1 MVYWKPNALQELYVM
16 AEYAFSTTRCRRGYL
31 AAHMGDAECPSC
43 DGYCDICN
51 TESSA
56 PPRKSLKH
64 GPSEDK
70 IVREV
75 FYQLDEAAARGEKLT
90 LLKLSEKCRKN
101 LHCEIEG
108 VAVATISLL
117 KSSHLRETFDA
128 TAYSVNSYIEKRRTS
143 SPRSIWEFTH
153 REIESSVS
161 RVFNSRAPQVELNV
175 NEEKLRIVER
185 KLNHGRL
192 EIAATVDKDMPPQK
206 I

>member
-1 MVYWKPNALQELYVM
+1 
-16 AEYAFSTTRCRRGYL
+16 
-31 AAHMGDAECPSC
+31 
-43 DGYCDICN
+43 
-51 TESSA
+51 
-56 PPRKSLKH
+56 
-64 GPSEDK
+64 
-70 IVREV
+70 
-75 FYQLDEAAARGEKLT
+75 LDEAAARGEKLT

-161 RVFNSRAPQVELNV
+161 RVFDSRAPQVELNV

-206 I
+206 ILSDQEIQELRKYDGEGDPLEAVRKAIRVPRRFDLYGKRVASYLVCE